1 MSESELLFIM
11 FLLPVAI
18 GFWGLIIITLIDL
31 WKDLNDD

>member
-1 MSESELLFIM
+1 MSELLFIM

-18 GFWGLIIITLIDL
+18 GFWGLVIIALIYL